1 MRVELVSF
9 GVAGRRCSALLLVG
23 LGGISA
29 GCGTSETDE
38 TDDLP
43 VVEPICDGTT
53 NVRLVYVA
61 IRGFGNYGSNFTDR
75 YGSTY
80 LTVDGTCTY
89 WAGSDTLN
97 GLRFGVLSAD
107 TANELSNELH
117 FGRYSTA
124 AGYRDP
130 YPCSDA
136 GPAFLRDSTGTISSS
151 FCGIENAPR
160 VVREA
165 FARGSS
171 LAQELGAAGE
181 ADWRRS
187 TLLALRQPAMFPDVP
202 TMRLAS
208 DWSSTLDLDTRAVT
222 FRDLVRGLDVD
233 AGLIVEDEESQALLG
248 RLRQEELRKDPYAY
262 DLLVRDAQDRYFQLL
277 VRDEPPDAVAAAVLS
292 LLASE

>member
-1 MRVELVSF
+1 VHVKPVSF
-9 GVAGRRCSALLLVG
+9 GVTRCLCSALLLIG
-23 LGGISA
+23 LGSVSA
-29 GCGTSETDE
+29 GCGTSD

-43 VVEPICDGTT
+43 AVVPICDGTT
-53 NVRLVYVA
+53 SLRLVYVA
-61 IRGFGNYGSNFTDR
+61 IRGFGYYGSSFTDR

-89 WAGSDTLN
+89 WVGSDTLN
-97 GLRFGVLSAD
+97 GLRSGVLGLD

-124 AGYRDP
+124 AEYRDP
-130 YPCSDA
+130 YQCPDA

-181 ADWRRS
+181 AAWRRS
-187 TLLALRQPAMFPDVP
+187 TLLAVRDPAVFPDIPAMRV
-202 TMRLAS
+202 AS
-208 DWSSTLDLDTRAVT
+208 DWSSALDLDASAVT
-222 FRDLVRGLDVD
+222 FRDLARGVELD
-233 AGLIVEDEESQALLG
+233 AGLVVEDEESQTLLG

-277 VRDEPPDAVAAAVLS
+277 VRDEPPDTVAAAVLS
-292 LLASE
+292 VLAME